1 MALTVCSCLVSTGLK
16 RQPRQPLRAFLA
28 TAFRS
33 PSRSNLNK
41 GIFGGR
47 LAPSPFRIT
56 GLKQSKKRRPSS
68 GCRQALDD
76 ETKWMCE
83 KETNPSAE
91 RNKMIISKTI
101 TTLLTSGFDAAPPE
115 QRSPAKSLS
124 ILEIASGTGQHA
136 EAISSSLL
144 RVLEPLNVSVSWQPS
159 DLNEQRFPSI
169 LAWALSSRLSQNG
182 VIRNPI
188 KIDASRTSW
197 EEELLENPVDKRLSV
212 QYIFVFVF
220 VLVFPVRNPRE
231 EIEKSKR
238 YDVVYCSNCI
248 HIAPWDVA
256 RGILRGSGRLLRE
269 NGVVIFYGPFAVNGT
284 LSPDSNISFHR
295 YLKTENSDWGIS
307 RASAS
312 CSLRRDIRDVETE
325 ARHNGLLLKEML
337 PMPANNFLVVFQKQ
351 GP

>member
-1 MALTVCSCLVSTGLK
+1 MHSYASQPSRENVPLQLHSFFPLRNTDACFRRIVMALTVCSCLVSTGLK

-197 EEELLENPVDKRLSV
+197 EEELLENP
-212 QYIFVFVF
+212 
-220 VLVFPVRNPRE
+220 

-295 YLKTENSDWGIS
+295 YLKTENSDWGI
-307 RASAS
+307 
-312 CSLRRDIRDVETE
+312 RDIRDVETE

-351 GP
+351 GA

>member
-1 MALTVCSCLVSTGLK
+1 MHSYASQPSRENVPLQLHSFFPLRNTDACFRRIVMALTVCSCLVSTGLK

-197 EEELLENPVDKRLSV
+197 EEELLENP
-212 QYIFVFVF
+212 
-220 VLVFPVRNPRE
+220 

-269 NGVVIFYGPFAVNGT
+269 NGIFSMKCVIIFKLN
-284 LSPDSNISFHR
+284 
-295 YLKTENSDWGIS
+295 
-307 RASAS
+307 
-312 CSLRRDIRDVETE
+312 
-325 ARHNGLLLKEML
+325 
-337 PMPANNFLVVFQKQ
+337 
-351 GP
+351 